1 MDKYIGMDMD
11 CKKIVACV
19 VDAEGRE
26 EYATLPPDI
35 GAVRDFLERQKA
47 DGSQIHATYEI
58 SGQAGWWYDNLSDV
72 ADEVKVCN
80 PTKMTWIY
88 RTAKKNDRIDARKMA
103 VLLRI
108 GELPTVYMPDTAVRQ
123 WRQMIRHRQDLL
135 CKQTKAKNQ
144 IRALLKSQG
153 LSCPPYKGS
162 WWKCTNR
169 EWMTAMGTSLADTD
183 SGLWRLTLTG
193 LLEELALLESQ
204 VKRITACLDERLGRY
219 PEALLLLSIPG
230 VGPRTAE
237 AVLAYTDDIHRFGNS
252 KQYGSYFGLTPK
264 LDESGSLRRIGHI
277 SKQGPAVAR
286 WLLVECAWRV
296 IKYSPSLRR
305 FYERVM
311 GGQKQRRKIAIV
323 AVARKITEIM
333 RAMLLSRQGF
343 EELLVGQ
350 VLKERCV
357 G

>member
-1 MDKYIGMDMD
+1 MDKFIGLDMD
-11 CKKIVACV
+11 SKKIVACV
-19 VDAEGRE
+19 VDAEGCE
-26 EYATLPPDI
+26 EYATLRPTI
-35 GAVRDFLERQKA
+35 GAERDFLKCQKA
-47 DGSQIHATYEI
+47 DGSQIHAAYEI

-72 ADEVKVCN
+72 ADDVKVCN

-108 GELPTVYMPDTAVRQ
+108 GELPTVYMPDTQVRQ
-123 WRQMIRHRQDLL
+123 WRQMIRYRQDLL
-135 CKQTKAKNQ
+135 CKQTKTKNQ

-153 LSCPPYKGS
+153 LTCSPQKGS
-162 WWKCTNR
+162 WWKRTNR
-169 EWMTAMGTSLADTD
+169 EWMTKLAVSFADMD

-193 LLEELALLESQ
+193 LLEQLALLEGQ
-204 VKRITACLDERLGRY
+204 IKQITACLDTRLGRC
-219 PEALLLLSIPG
+219 PEASLLLSIPG

-237 AVLAYTDDIHRFGNS
+237 AVLAYTDDIRRFGNS
-252 KQYGSYFGLTPK
+252 KRYGSYFGLTPK
-264 LDESGSLRRIGHI
+264 LDESGSLRRIGPI

-286 WLLVECAWRV
+286 WLLVECAWRA
-296 IKYSPSLRR
+296 IKYCPPLHR

-311 GGQKQRRKIAIV
+311 GGQRQRRKIAIV

-333 RAMLLSRQGF
+333 RAMLLSGRGF
-343 EELLVGQ
+343 EESRVGQ
-350 VLKERCV
+350 ALQERCV